1 MSASENQDEPI
12 RGGIMVPNAAKEGVE
27 KEFDEPLLIPKRKG
41 RPPMDPEQR
50 NINMEA
56 ARQRRNELKRIRRQ
70 EMKTAQEE
78 QQLMEKVKA
87 KLELEKQKE
96 REAEE
101 RVLEQLKFKEKMKL
115 VNDSISDDLIEGV
128 VTVTPPKPRGRKPK
142 PQLIEEDDDVT
153 VTPPKPRGRKP
164 KPQVIEDDDVTDTDE
179 EIPEPPKLTR
189 SRKIKPQV
197 IEDDDDIPQTSR
209 TTRKIKPISRAEVE
223 GESEEDLRLEMKR
236 MQSMI
241 KKLEKQNEKVPL
253 LKEKPRPVT
262 PPPAEKPK
270 KIRSPCVFY

>member
-12 RGGIMVPNAAKEGVE
+12 REVE